1 MTWFE
6 NLTGFRETSSN
17 QVRQNITVDG
27 DKLISQVNG
36 KVMACGRLEIPSL
49 GELRERVNIDR
60 QGSGKISVREVV
72 ADTRALHTN
81 ETNSESL
88 FQVAS
93 QFNLLEMVS
102 PMITPDQGVGIYEND
117 PTQGPACA
125 IAAGAGTI
133 YRNYFAPV
141 DGQIGQ
147 SKDKQIDCL
156 EDMSL
161 ELGNKNSR
169 LWQIQ
174 NGYALASRSGLIEIT
189 NRLRSSSEDELDEI
203 RKLLRIGI
211 QWNTQ
216 VTLENLSHKVSQ
228 AYCSALPVAYCN
240 QPSDLWE
247 DFARLILE
255 ASYEATICAAILN
268 FRNTDNNTIFLTM
281 LGGGAFGN
289 ETIWITDGIKR
300 ALKLYDDW
308 NIDVAIVSYGTSKG
322 YIRQL
327 VEEFS

>member
-6 NLTGFRETSSN
+6 KLTGFPEISPN
-17 QVRQNITVDG
+17 QVRQNITLDG

-49 GELRERVNIDR
+49 GELRERVKNNR

-72 ADTRALHTN
+72 ADTRTLHTN

-93 QFNLLEMVS
+93 QSNLLEMVS

-161 ELGNKNSR
+161 ELGNKDSR
-169 LWQIQ
+169 LWQMQ
-174 NGYALASRSGLIEIT
+174 NGYALAARSGLIEIT
-189 NRLRSSSEDELDEI
+189 NRLSSSSEDELDES

-211 QWNTQ
+211 
-216 VTLENLSHKVSQ
+216 
-228 AYCSALPVAYCN
+228 
-240 QPSDLWE
+240 
-247 DFARLILE
+247 
-255 ASYEATICAAILN
+255 
-268 FRNTDNNTIFLTM
+268 
-281 LGGGAFGN
+281 
-289 ETIWITDGIKR
+289 
-300 ALKLYDDW
+300 
-308 NIDVAIVSYGTSKG
+308 
-322 YIRQL
+322 
-327 VEEFS
+327 